1 MRVVFE
7 VFVAKHDLLRDALLE
22 SRKIPTFSKRAF
34 HEYMRDSVRY
44 FVSMRNSICRAE
56 AELKLQAV
64 AHDGENVDAD
74 VSDQLQRFPVTNVCK
89 SYRFDD
95 E

>member
-1 MRVVFE
+1 MLQSTICGVMHCWSPE
-7 VFVAKHDLLRDALLE
+7 KSNIL
-22 SRKIPTFSKRAF
+22 KKAF
-34 HEYMRDSVRY
+34 HEYLRDSVRY

-56 AELKLQAV
+56 AKLELQAV

-74 VSDQLQRFPVTNVCK
+74 VSDQLQRCPVTNVCK
-89 SYRFDD
+89 SHRFDD